1 MKKVCIL
8 LLLMVCLVAC
18 EQKSIIG
25 EWNPKDIDSEIAT
38 MVITEESIII
48 MEIPIPYEIKG
59 NTIYIQDSEGTKSF
73 KYKIKKNTLT
83 FTQGEVSEVYI
94 RQENE

>member
-1 MKKVCIL
+1 MKKVCV
-8 LLLMVCLVAC
+8 LLLMMVFLVSC
-18 EQKSIIG
+18 KQESIIG

-38 MVITEESIII
+38 MVITEDSIII
-48 MEIPIPYEIKG
+48 MDIPIPYEVKG

-83 FTQGEVSEVYI
+83 FIQGEVSEVYI